1 MILGENFFELL
12 NSLPSNVRE
21 IINKIPKDIIEKT
34 EEIRLRL
41 NRPLMIDINNEEKLV
56 SSEGKFV
63 KNIKDS
69 YIITHEDC
77 NKALQL
83 ISKSSLYAFE
93 EELKNGY
100 ITLKGGYRVGIVGKC
115 VIENGYIKT
124 MRNISG
130 YNYRIMR
137 ELKGVSDNIISY
149 IVKSPKEVK
158 NTLIISPPQC
168 GKTTLIRDIA
178 RNISNG
184 IDWLGFKGLN
194 IGIIDERSEISAC
207 YNGVPQVDVG
217 IRTDVLD
224 GCPKSSGILMMIRSM
239 SPKVII
245 TDELG
250 KQSDIKAIYEA
261 LNAGISVISTIHGKN
276 LQDVLQKH
284 DIKDIISS
292 NTFDRYIIL
301 SSKLGAGTVEEILD
315 KDFHTIFK
323 GPKKGGN
330 FT

>member
-41 NRPLMIDINNEEKLV
+41 NRPLMIDINNEENLV

-184 IDWLGFKGLN
+184 IEWLGFKGLN

-245 TDELG
+245 TDE
-250 KQSDIKAIYEA
+250 
-261 LNAGISVISTIHGKN
+261 
-276 LQDVLQKH
+276 
-284 DIKDIISS
+284 
-292 NTFDRYIIL
+292 
-301 SSKLGAGTVEEILD
+301 
-315 KDFHTIFK
+315 
-323 GPKKGGN
+323 
-330 FT
+330 